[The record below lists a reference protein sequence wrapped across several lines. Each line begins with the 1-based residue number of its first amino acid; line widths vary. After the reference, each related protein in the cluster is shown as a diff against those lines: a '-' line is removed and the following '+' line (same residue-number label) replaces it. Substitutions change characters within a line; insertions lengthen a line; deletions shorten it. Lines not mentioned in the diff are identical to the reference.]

1 MSLWKCICKQ
11 PKLNL
16 TVLFWQIIGAV
27 CVTMNGLG
35 NANLVSSIVKLDRQA
50 VTLWLGVILA
60 ANVTWGIQI
69 RENRIWTERAVQAMD
84 ADIRLQ
90 IIQQLVGTDYS
101 TYHQTATGTYVS
113 WLTNDIA
120 TINDY
125 GFETLV
131 LVIYQALIIM
141 MSVGALIHFH
151 YSLIMTVV
159 VLLLLMA
166 LVPHIFTRKLN
177 QATLTMS
184 HVTEQFTSQMTDL
197 LTGFDVLLQLNQ
209 PKIIYQLT
217 RQATTKLTIAKV
229 AQARADGTMMGTANL
244 VSLVSQVL
252 VMLQTCILFF
262 AKLVPVGAISGAQ
275 YFAATIF
282 ANFTGLTANIVEMK
296 TVRPIFAKYHLS
308 TVVNLPEIIQL
319 TPIKAGIQIA
329 ELSYHYPD
337 NPQTEI
343 FHHFTLALQ
352 AGKKYALTGP
362 SGCGKSTLLNIIAGR
377 ISNYQGQL
385 TYDQQDYQQLALPVL
400 RQQMVYLSQTPHI
413 FSATLLFNITLG
425 QPTDQARLNAALAFS
440 GLNKL
445 TTVFPRGPQTM
456 IEQSGQQLSGG
467 QRERIALAR
476 GYYLNRKIWLVDE
489 ATASLD
495 SQAAMTIETAL
506 LQLKQVTL
514 IVVSHHFARAD
525 FTEQMDQVIDLGQMK

>member
-166 LVPHIFTRKLN
+166 LVPIF
-177 QATLTMS
+177 
-184 HVTEQFTSQMTDL
+184 L
-197 LTGFDVLLQLNQ
+197 LG
-209 PKIIYQLT
+209 
-217 RQATTKLTIAKV
+217 
-229 AQARADGTMMGTANL
+229 
-244 VSLVSQVL
+244 S
-252 VMLQTCILFF
+252 
-262 AKLVPVGAISGAQ
+262 
-275 YFAATIF
+275 
-282 ANFTGLTANIVEMK
+282 
-296 TVRPIFAKYHLS
+296 
-308 TVVNLPEIIQL
+308 
-319 TPIKAGIQIA
+319 
-329 ELSYHYPD
+329 
-337 NPQTEI
+337 
-343 FHHFTLALQ
+343 
-352 AGKKYALTGP
+352 
-362 SGCGKSTLLNIIAGR
+362 
-377 ISNYQGQL
+377 
-385 TYDQQDYQQLALPVL
+385 
-400 RQQMVYLSQTPHI
+400 
-413 FSATLLFNITLG
+413 
-425 QPTDQARLNAALAFS
+425 
-440 GLNKL
+440 
-445 TTVFPRGPQTM
+445 
-456 IEQSGQQLSGG
+456 
-467 QRERIALAR
+467 
-476 GYYLNRKIWLVDE
+476 
-489 ATASLD
+489 
-495 SQAAMTIETAL
+495 
-506 LQLKQVTL
+506 
-514 IVVSHHFARAD
+514 
-525 FTEQMDQVIDLGQMK
+525 